1 LEHKV
6 QKQAPTSYT
15 SYQKAYCP
23 SLPISSIHAQRHLFS
38 CTYFPS
44 YSPLVW
50 CLSTRA
56 STLGRAIEKSRCLKH
71 ISPRPAPI
79 YFCMDNNVILRAGEL
94 CSFHFIGRQTH
105 KLKSDGDDIET

>member
-1 LEHKV
+1 LHILAFSSTICRSKHLLLF
-6 QKQAPTSYT
+6 THYT

-23 SLPISSIHAQRHLFS
+23 SLPISSIHAQRHLLS

-44 YSPLVW
+44 YSPLVC

-79 YFCMDNNVILRAGEL
+79 RSEEHTSEL
-94 CSFHFIGRQTH
+94 QSHLNLVCR
-105 KLKSDGDDIET
+105 LL